1 MSHLKLEDRKKISN
15 MLAHKRK
22 CCEIAE
28 AIGCD
33 PTTISKEVKRNRVIC
48 KDAKMGFKNKK
59 CIKLDKWPFICAGC
73 PHRYTDCCMEQMK
86 YDASLAQ
93 AKYERI
99 LHLSR
104 QGINLEP
111 DEYNALVYSIK
122 EGLKNKKSVYVSLLE
137 SGIDISIS
145 TVYRYIAEGKVPI
158 KKIDL
163 PYAVSYKKRK
173 KKIKEYDYSDC
184 KINRENRTYLDYLAY
199 VQDRINEITTQMDF
213 LGSIRT
219 DSKSILTLIMPPLHC
234 VFLFIIENKNSKKV
248 VEIFDYIE
256 SEIGYENFCK
266 IFPSILTD
274 RDPSFADMQGIEFSK
289 DLGAQRTNLFF
300 CDAFKS
306 NQKASVEN
314 MNKQLRKFFPKGS
327 SIDNFTQDEIT
338 KIANN
343 INETPIRS
351 LDGFTPKEA
360 FCKIFGEEIYN
371 KLFKK

>member
-99 LHLSR
+99 LHISR

-137 SGIDISIS
+137 SGIDISVS

-256 SEIGYENFCK
+256 SEIGYE
-266 IFPSILTD
+266 I
-274 RDPSFADMQGIEFSK
+274 
-289 DLGAQRTNLFF
+289 
-300 CDAFKS
+300 
-306 NQKASVEN
+306 SV
-314 MNKQLRKFFPKGS
+314 KFYHQF
-327 SIDNFTQDEIT
+327 
-338 KIANN
+338 
-343 INETPIRS
+343 
-351 LDGFTPKEA
+351 
-360 FCKIFGEEIYN
+360 
-371 KLFKK
+371 

>member
-1 MSHLKLEDRKKISN
+1 MSHLKLEDRKKISS
-15 MLAHKRK
+15 MLAHKCK
-22 CCEIAE
+22 CCEIAN

-33 PTTISKEVKRNRVIC
+33 PTTIAKEVKRNRVVC
-48 KDAKMGFKNKK
+48 KDPKMGFKNMK
-59 CIKLDKWPFICAGC
+59 CKKLDKWPYICGTC
-73 PHRYTDCCMEQMK
+73 QHRYTDCCMQQMK

-104 QGINLEP
+104 VGINLEP
-111 DEYNALVYSIK
+111 EEYNALVYSLQ
-122 EGLKNKKSVYVSLLE
+122 EGLKNKKSVYVATLE
-137 SGIDISIS
+137 SGIDISTS
-145 TVYRYIAEGKVPI
+145 TVYRYIAEGKLPI

-184 KINRENRTYLDYLAY
+184 KIDRENRTYIDYLAY
-199 VQDRINEITTQMDF
+199 IQTRINEITVQMDF

-219 DSKSILTLIMPPLHC
+219 DNKTILTLILPPLHC
-234 VFLFIIENKNSKKV
+234 VILFIIENRNSAKV
-248 VEIFDYIE
+248 VETFDHIE
-256 SEIGYENFCK
+256 SLIGYENFCK
-266 IFPSILTD
+266 VFPSILTD
-274 RDPSFADMQGIEFSK
+274 RDPCFANMQGIEFSK

-327 SIDNFTQDEIT
+327 SIDKFTQEEVT
-338 KIANN
+338 AIANM
-343 INETPIRS
+343 INETPVRS

-360 FCKIFGEEIYN
+360 FIKVFGEEIYN
-371 KLFKK
+371 KIFKK